1 MAQSGLLCS
10 PSKKGSGEASA
21 DNEQA
26 ADKKITVKVGS
37 TLRKTKTLSAVVHPP
52 HPSRT
57 ARARRADADA
67 PRGPGGPKQVAI
79 MRRAS
84 DQASFYHLGVGHA
97 RQGGMAVVSALKDG
111 LGGVGRTGPVS
122 FSGAPVAATRP
133 APGSAGVR
141 SAGCA
146 AGP

>member
-1 MAQSGLLCS
+1 
-10 PSKKGSGEASA
+10 
-21 DNEQA
+21 
-26 ADKKITVKVGS
+26 
-37 TLRKTKTLSAVVHPP
+37 
-52 HPSRT
+52 
-57 ARARRADADA
+57 
-67 PRGPGGPKQVAI
+67 

-133 APGSAGVR
+133 APASAGVR

-146 AGP
+146 AGPWRFARTCDAPCRGLRPAPE